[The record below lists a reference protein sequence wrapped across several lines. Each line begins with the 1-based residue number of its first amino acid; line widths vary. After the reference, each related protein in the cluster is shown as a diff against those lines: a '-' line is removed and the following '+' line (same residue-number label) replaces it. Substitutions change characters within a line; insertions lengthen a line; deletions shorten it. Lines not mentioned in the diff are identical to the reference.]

1 MNDTNGKKIAY
12 YNLSVSIKGSAHLK
26 LCAQAQFF
34 QIKLL
39 LCPIEDH
46 LKFLT
51 KNLAIPILP
60 HPPQSSNKDNCVI
73 SLNNFV
79 QWLGDQ
85 AEAENVELYVNF
97 AGSEV
102 LYNQDGSVRG
112 VATNDMGLD
121 KNFKPKSN
129 FE

>member
-26 LCAQAQFF
+26 LS
-34 QIKLL
+34 K
-39 LCPIEDH
+39 EDH